1 MNKRN
6 ARSPA
11 PSSAPKKPVTAPRV
25 DTESAAGEE
34 DPGSAAE
41 VLRRTTPQRSGDGP
55 AEAPEHR
62 PGRDR

>member
-1 MNKRN
+1 MSPSPK
-6 ARSPA
+6 PA
-11 PSSAPKKPVTAPRV
+11 PSPASRPPQPSPEV
-25 DTESAAGEE
+25 DIESAAGEE

-41 VLRRTTPQRSGDGP
+41 ELRRTPGRPTDDP